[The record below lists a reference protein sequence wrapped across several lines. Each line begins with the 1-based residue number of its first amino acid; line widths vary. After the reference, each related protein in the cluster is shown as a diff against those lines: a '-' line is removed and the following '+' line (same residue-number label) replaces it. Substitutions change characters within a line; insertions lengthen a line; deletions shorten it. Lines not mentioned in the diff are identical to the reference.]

1 MNMYLRVIVVIF
13 SMATMAGCSNNEN
26 AQLIQGNWMGVEWLV
41 NGEASNRDI
50 KSTKFSFEHDGQ
62 YSFEYNG
69 SKETGTYKVEND
81 MLFTTPS
88 GQREMMVKIAK
99 ITADTLVF
107 DMNRGGIPEVLT
119 LLRSK

>member
-1 MNMYLRVIVVIF
+1 MNSFLRIIFAIF

-26 AQLIQGNWMGVEWLV
+26 AKLIQGNWMGAEWLV
-41 NGEASNRDI
+41 NGEASNREI
-50 KSTKFSFEHDGQ
+50 NSTKFSFDHGGQ

-69 SKETGTYKVEND
+69 SKEVGTYKVEND

>member
-1 MNMYLRVIVVIF
+1 MYLRVIVVIF

-26 AQLIQGNWMGVEWLV
+26 AQLIQGNWMGAEWLV